1 MTPASLDRTPDVDGA
16 GRGHCPNDRTR
27 AMLDT
32 MVCFLRTAGM
42 ILLLGGM
49 SPALAGIAW
58 MESQLPDGGPKRLH
72 PPPESHGRKAPAP
85 R

>member
-1 MTPASLDRTPDVDGA
+1 
-16 GRGHCPNDRTR
+16 
-27 AMLDT
+27 MLDQ
-32 MVCFLRTAGM
+32 MAAVLRAAGM

-58 MESQLPDGGPKRLH
+58 LEVHRPVAGAHLIICHIGPPRLGASGRIH
-72 PPPESHGRKAPAP
+72 WPPEFHGRKAPAH